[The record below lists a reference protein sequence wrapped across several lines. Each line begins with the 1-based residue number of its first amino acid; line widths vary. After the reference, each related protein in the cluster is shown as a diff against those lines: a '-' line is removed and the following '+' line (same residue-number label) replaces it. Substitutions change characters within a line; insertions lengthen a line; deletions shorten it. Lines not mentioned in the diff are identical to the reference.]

1 MTGSCVYISA
11 SWQRIRSAAVQREL
25 PMRKKGV
32 IDIKAAIRLIAA
44 ENLNALR
51 GLLRNIANLR
61 SKPTYLNKKT

>member
-1 MTGSCVYISA
+1 
-11 SWQRIRSAAVQREL
+11 
-25 PMRKKGV
+25 MRKKGV